1 MRLLGGK
8 GKTASEAVADG
19 EAPSLAEAERTA
31 KRIKRAARAHS
42 RSDMVE
48 AVPTPP
54 DSSDT
59 TAVKKAASRK
69 LAEAKDEGTPAE
81 HTTNA

>member
-1 MRLLGGK
+1 
-8 GKTASEAVADG
+8 
-19 EAPSLAEAERTA
+19 
-31 KRIKRAARAHS
+31 
-42 RSDMVE
+42 MVE

-54 DSSDT
+54 DASDT